1 MQKKILFSLVALEG
15 AGILGL
21 LYLIWNHSQNN
32 EQPLLSNTLLA
43 LSAFA
48 ALAAFVAGWMQL
60 KSHAHLADIKVGR
73 QQGLV
78 KWFNPTKGFGF
89 IEQDNGQ
96 DLFVHQ
102 SQIRLSGFRYLNKD
116 DRVEYDIGLGKKGPI
131 AQNVVRIKAAE
142 NEWDQ
147 NAEEEEPI
155 SKAS

>member
-1 MQKKILFSLVALEG
+1 MQKKILFSLVVLEG

-21 LYLIWNHSQNN
+21 LYLIWNHSQNT
-32 EQPLLSNTLLA
+32 EQVLLSETLISI
-43 LSAFA
+43 SAFA
-48 ALAAFVAGWMQL
+48 ALACILVGWVQI
-60 KSHAHLADIKVGR
+60 KSTASMVEIEAGR

-102 SQIRLSGFRYLNKD
+102 SEIKLSGFRYLNKD
-116 DRVEYDIGLGKKGPI
+116 DRVEYDIGLGKKGPV
-131 AQNVVRIKAAE
+131 AQNVVRIKEAE
-142 NEWDQ
+142 NEWEQ
-147 NAEEEEPI
+147 VPEEEPI